1 MPRATGT
8 SGREVSTRDSRTE
21 GLISKLTRATLARVS
36 TPFPSLAQL
45 PGRPCPIAASLEVVG
60 ERWALLV
67 IRELVMGSSRF
78 TEIVRGT
85 GAPRDRIAARLKVL
99 EEAGVVERVAYQE
112 KPTRYEYVLTDSGR
126 DLVPVL
132 DALLAWGVQHAV
144 TTDDPDRMRHYPTP
158 SERLERLTA
167 P

>member
-1 MPRATGT
+1 
-8 SGREVSTRDSRTE
+8 
-21 GLISKLTRATLARVS
+21 VS
-36 TPFPSLAQL
+36 TPFPALAQL

-78 TEIVRGT
+78 TQIVRGT

-132 DALLAWGVQHAV
+132 DALLAWGVEHAV

-167 P
+167 R